1 MFASQSVNR
10 NAGRGPR
17 VGPVFLS
24 GVDLMGKRRIIE
36 NYSFV
41 FPSLFL
47 TLVLGIYPIL
57 WAIHF
62 MFYDYKGYG
71 DKLFIGFGNFARLW
85 RDDLFWNS
93 VWNTFI
99 YAGGKIVITIP
110 LSLIL
115 AVILNRKLRG
125 RHVLRAIYFMPTVIS
140 TAVISVVF
148 FIIFNS
154 YNGLLN
160 QFLQKFGLIDGSIE
174 WLGPKH
180 AMLTVIIVAV
190 WGAIGNYML
199 LFLAGLQSI
208 PEDLYESASIDG
220 ANAVR
225 KFRYVTLPLLGPV
238 MQMIVL
244 LAITIALKGYES
256 IMVLTEGG
264 PIGKTDVMFL
274 YVYKLLFPVSTG
286 SAYIQEIGYG
296 SAVGFATAVIVGAIT
311 LLYFM
316 LSRRLNKID

>member
-1 MFASQSVNR
+1 
-10 NAGRGPR
+10 
-17 VGPVFLS
+17 
-24 GVDLMGKRRIIE
+24 MGKRRSIE
-36 NYSFV
+36 NYTFI

-47 TLVLGIYPIL
+47 TLALGVYPIL

-71 DKLFIGFGNFARLW
+71 EKLFIGFGNFARLW

-93 VWNTFI
+93 VWNTFV

-160 QFLQKFGLIDGSIE
+160 QFLQKFGLITGSIE
-174 WLGPKH
+174 WLGPKY
-180 AMLTVIIVAV
+180 AMLTVVIVAV

-220 ANAVR
+220 ANAVH
-225 KFRYVTLPLLGPV
+225 KFWYVTVPLLGPV
-238 MQMIVL
+238 MQMIIL

-296 SAVGFATAVIVGAIT
+296 SAVGFATAIIVGAIT

-316 LSRRLNKID
+316 LSRRMNKIY